1 MEFKIRE
8 TGEIKEVCYVAE
20 VEDLLPALVESD
32 DDAKFTGDTG
42 DDLRY
47 EISQNGFEWWEE
59 WADEMQ
65 KAMNR
70 FIDLVP
76 GGANLPM
83 PEEFVANE
91 LEDEPTML
99 NAFCDAIET
108 DGWEFNHRD
117 WIWEH
122 K

>member
-8 TGEIKEVCYVAE
+8 TGEIKEVSYVAE
-20 VEDLLPALVESD
+20 IEDLLPALVESD
-32 DDAKFTGDTG
+32 NDAKYTG
-42 DDLRY
+42 DDVRY

-59 WADEMQ
+59 WANEMQ

-99 NAFCDAIET
+99 DAFCDAIQT